1 MLSRMLPR
9 AGAHARGERCW
20 RDHILGPRASTY
32 RMDDGLSGQPGA
44 MFVFFSNRLGCFGSL
59 LVSAALT
66 LVLLLILNVI

>member
-1 MLSRMLPR
+1 MER
-9 AGAHARGERCW
+9 ALDYRTVGQIRGS
-20 RDHILGPRASTY
+20 PRASTY
-32 RMDDGLSGQPGA
+32 RMDDRLSGQPWA